1 MVIFDQFL
9 YPILNLVKP
18 GPYCLFIYSHY
29 TISLQVALS
38 SMAPVLQVRLYEIL
52 IFQKTKLQTSFLK
65 RENDARWLADSY
77 APRKRKVC
85 FQNSF
90 GSSFFIFNSSEKNK
104 KQEKIEKIKVKFLN
118 EGVEKKWISGK
129 PITCLHAMSC
139 CTQWCIYCAS
149 CMI

>member
-38 SMAPVLQVRLYEIL
+38 SMAPELQVRLYEIL

-90 GSSFFIFNSSEKNK
+90 GSSFFIFNS
-104 KQEKIEKIKVKFLN
+104 
-118 EGVEKKWISGK
+118 
-129 PITCLHAMSC
+129 
-139 CTQWCIYCAS
+139 
-149 CMI
+149 